1 MEHFL
6 QLILSLK
13 LNGLSTVPA
22 SFLGTVSGLI
32 LFDFHLKSRVG
43 STGVTF
49 ASNHLSLAT
58 PGLIR
63 K

>member
-43 STGVTF
+43 STGVTIC
-49 ASNHLSLAT
+49 L
-58 PGLIR
+58 
-63 K
+63 